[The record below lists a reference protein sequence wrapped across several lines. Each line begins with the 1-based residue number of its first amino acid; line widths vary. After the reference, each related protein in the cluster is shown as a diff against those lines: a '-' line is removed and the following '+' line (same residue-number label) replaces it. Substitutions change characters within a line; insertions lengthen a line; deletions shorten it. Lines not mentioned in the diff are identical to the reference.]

1 MSDKN
6 ADDKKLKSR
15 NRSLIEWGLIILIGV
30 TLYATGYH
38 TQVIGFAQRGL
49 LATGLITPTLNV
61 DESQMRDAGTEFY
74 FADSTFETKSI
85 ANYRGK
91 VVFLNIWASWCP
103 PCIAEMP
110 SIASLSSQLKD
121 DDDIVF
127 LLVSMDENFEDA
139 QQFMESRNLD
149 MPIYH
154 YRGKDRETYSSDLI
168 PTTYVITPNGK
179 IAMEKQGMAKY
190 DSSEFVDYLM
200 KLKDL

>member
-1 MSDKN
+1 MSDKIT
-6 ADDKKLKSR
+6 DSDKEKSR
-15 NRSLIEWGLIILIGV
+15 KRSLIEWGLLILIAG

-38 TQVIGFAQRGL
+38 TQVIGLAQRGL

-61 DESQMRDAGTEFY
+61 DEGNMRDAGTEFY
-74 FADSTFETKSI
+74 FADSSFETKSI

-110 SIASLSSQLKD
+110 SIASLLSQLKD

-127 LLVSMDENFEDA
+127 LLVSMDENIEDA

-154 YRGKDRETYSSDLI
+154 YRGRDRETYSSDLI
-168 PTTYVITPNGK
+168 PTTYVITPGGK

-190 DSSEFVDYLM
+190 DSPEFVEFLN
-200 KLKDL
+200 KLKEL

>member
-1 MSDKN
+1 
-6 ADDKKLKSR
+6 
-15 NRSLIEWGLIILIGV
+15 
-30 TLYATGYH
+30 
-38 TQVIGFAQRGL
+38 L

-139 QQFMESRNLD
+139 QQFMESRDLD